1 MVTAANSKLVSGD
14 VKRTVK
20 DTKDVYVAIVLDEV
34 SDSVMSVVEDA
45 DAARGNGVSVAYLG
59 KCGKIL
65 RPLIDTLYGAGC
77 SVRIIRGDILEDVLE
92 PAPGLLSPGYFR
104 HERMRR
110 AISSFEIVRF
120 ASESASPRSTM
131 T

>member
-1 MVTAANSKLVSGD
+1 M
-14 VKRTVK
+14 K
-20 DTKDVYVAIVLDEV
+20 DTEDVYVAIVLDEV
-34 SDSVMSVVEDA
+34 SDSVMPVVEYA
-45 DAARGNGVSVAYLG
+45 HAARGRGVSVAYLG
-59 KCGKIL
+59 KCGKLL
-65 RPLIDTLYGAGC
+65 RPLVDTLYGAGC
-77 SVRIIRGDILEDVLE
+77 SIRIIRGDILEDVLE